1 MHFQLRTDNHI
12 QNGEDLADRVRD
24 EVEAALSHRHA
35 SQVRRAEVYLQDV
48 NAGKG
53 GQDDIRC
60 SIEISLAG
68 HPAVAAHGS
77 AHLLEEAVTRAIDKV
92 TRVLDHTFGKLEDQG
107 GRVSMSGEGT

>member
-12 QNGEDLADRVRD
+12 QNSEDLADRVRD

-35 SQVRRAEVYLQDV
+35 AQVRRVEVYLQDV
-48 NAGKG
+48 NAGKS

-68 HPAVAAHGS
+68 HQPVAAHGS
-77 AHLLEEAVTRAIDKV
+77 AHLLEEAVTHAIDKV
-92 TRVLDHTFGKLEDQG
+92 TRVLDHTFGKLDDRG
-107 GRVSMSGEGT
+107 GRVSMSGEET